1 MSRSKPASRRGTG
14 HDAHVLDAGCGR
26 TTRLAAYRHRIAELT
41 GIDLDAEGGVENR
54 TLDRFVV
61 ADLCERLPF
70 DDGTFDLVYANF
82 VIEHLAKPAATFVE
96 WRRVLR
102 PAGSL
107 VIVTSNR
114 DSPLLKVGRCCLIE
128 RGSRSSGEGPE
139 RSSATS
145 FPRST
150 VPTPRSC
157 SRHCSWT
164 RGSTRSRSPSW
175 PRCTGTQRSYA
186 RLTVC
191 YAPLS
196 ESFRSSAVRR
206 SLRGSERAR
215 MVGPP
220 VTRQPHHRRS
230 PRRRASS
237 AGSAVRLPS

>member
-1 MSRSKPASRRGTG
+1 M
-14 HDAHVLDAGCGR
+14 LDAGCGR

-114 DSPLLKVGRCCLIE
+114 DSPLLKVGALLPDRARVALKW
-128 RGSRSSGEGPE
+128 RGLE

-145 FPRST
+145 FPFYGAN
-150 VPTPRSC
+150 TPKLLV
-157 SRHCSWT
+157 T
-164 RGSTRSRSPSW
+164 APGRG
-175 PRCTGTQRSYA
+175 
-186 RLTVC
+186 
-191 YAPLS
+191 
-196 ESFRSSAVRR
+196 VRPGR
-206 SLRGSERAR
+206 GLLRGHAAQVRSEAT
-215 MVGPP
+215 P
-220 VTRQPHHRRS
+220 T
-230 PRRRASS
+230 
-237 AGSAVRLPS
+237 